1 MSSNT
6 NENVGL
12 LKTLEDIEDHE
23 PTRLEYI
30 EAIKDKLKTVFD
42 PELPIDVYQLG
53 LIYDIKVTEI
63 GHCFVLHTL
72 TSAFCPAADQIPKD
86 ISMAVESIP
95 GIKKCHTRITMT
107 PPWTQESV
115 NPEVR
120 QLLFGY

>member
-53 LIYDIKVTEI
+53 LI
-63 GHCFVLHTL
+63 
-72 TSAFCPAADQIPKD
+72 
-86 ISMAVESIP
+86 
-95 GIKKCHTRITMT
+95 
-107 PPWTQESV
+107 
-115 NPEVR
+115 
-120 QLLFGY
+120 